1 MSASES
7 VAPVSVRRA
16 PRLYRF
22 MAVGL
27 VLGVLITLVLTF
39 SFPEQEDFT
48 RLQVLGFTGIFVVAI
63 FVAIGALVALAI
75 DRGSRR
81 RARTVSAER
90 VEEHHTAD
98 AAPAASAATS
108 AQAAAVAPAEPV
120 EFVQITDDPDSPR
133 R

>member
-39 SFPEQEDFT
+39 SFPEQEDFSQI
-48 RLQVLGFTGIFVVAI
+48 QVLGFTGIFVVAI
-63 FVAIGALVALAI
+63 CVGLGAVVAIVL
-75 DRGSRR
+75 DRVSRR
-81 RARTVSAER
+81 RARTVE
-90 VEEHHTAD
+90 AD
-98 AAPAASAATS
+98 RTIESGVDDGS
-108 AQAAAVAPAEPV
+108 AQG
-120 EFVQITDDPDSPR
+120 
-133 R
+133 